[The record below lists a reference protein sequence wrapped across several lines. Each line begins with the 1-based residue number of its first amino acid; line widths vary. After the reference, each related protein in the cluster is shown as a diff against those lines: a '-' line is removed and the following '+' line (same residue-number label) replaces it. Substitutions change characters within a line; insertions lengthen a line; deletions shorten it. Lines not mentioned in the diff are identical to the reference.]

1 VKKWKYIL
9 VAALSFT
16 LSIILFKTSQAHE
29 TAALFNIQMPG
40 IIAAI
45 AVTGLQKTGPSGPV
59 SWVLV
64 NAGVYWVVII
74 ALLRFISKF
83 RPKGISQNGN

>member
-1 VKKWKYIL
+1 
-9 VAALSFT
+9 
-16 LSIILFKTSQAHE
+16 
-29 TAALFNIQMPG
+29 LFNIQMPG

-64 NAGVYWVVII
+64 NARR
-74 ALLRFISKF
+74 LLGCHYCSPSIYF
-83 RPKGISQNGN
+83 